1 MKIPYLKKKPELK
14 SYHNVTWEDNYSWIH
29 QKNILEVLRDK
40 TKLDPEVKN
49 YLDEENSY
57 ANYHLKDTENLQ
69 KKLFD
74 EIKGRIK
81 LDDESLPYKDHTYE
95 YWSKTTAVGNY
106 SIKLRKKID
115 TDLVEEIWNGDEEKK
130 KLETEYFGVGD
141 LEVSNNDKYLGYSL
155 DIKGSEYYTIFIR
168 DIKTNEIITKEISE
182 TSGGITFSLDD
193 KYVFYSKLDQN
204 HRARKIYRH
213 EIGNFNGQ
221 DELIFEEKSEAFTV
235 SIGLSSDEKYYFINT
250 SDHNTSEQ
258 YYFGVDEINIKPKLI
273 IKREK
278 GIIYSVSSWDS
289 KFFNHTNKDAEDF
302 KIDVSDSLEKQ
313 NWKTFIP
320 PRDEVLIG
328 GCTFLKNWII
338 RSETSNALDKLF
350 VKNISSGVEEELIF
364 SNETVYVPGISLIQK
379 DRDTDNVYLGY
390 SSPKTPSRVYSY
402 NLSTK
407 TKKLVKEQEIP
418 SGHNPEDYIVERVDY
433 KSHDG
438 RLVPLTITR
447 HKKTK
452 IDGSANLLL
461 YGYGSYGSS
470 MSPNFSSTR
479 LSLINR
485 DIIWATAHIRGGMEK
500 GMKWWKEGKL
510 INKKNTF
517 EDYIHAAKYLID
529 NNYSSKG
536 KIIGMGG
543 SAGGLLMGAVVNQA
557 PELFLGIIMA
567 VPFVDS
573 LTTNLDHSLP
583 LTVGEF
589 DEFGNAKDIK
599 EHFDYIFSY
608 APYNNIKKM
617 DYPHILITTSLSA
630 NTLAVTPEPHENTIF
645 LLWSKLNGLNF
656 STILSLA
663 INVRSSVF
671 INSEK
676 GKQNEFLIDPLLK
689 PFLGSATFP
698 SNLSILLASI
708 TLNSFSEIFLSISC
722 LSFTSFLFSLA
733 L

>member
-49 YLDEENSY
+49 YLDKENSY
-57 ANYHLKDTENLQ
+57 ADYHLKDTENLQ

-74 EIKGRIK
+74 EIKARIK

-95 YWSKTTAVGNY
+95 YWSKTTAIGNY

-155 DIKGSEYYTIFIR
+155 DTKGSEYYTIFIR
-168 DIKTNEIITKEISE
+168 DIKTNKIITKEITE

-193 KYVFYSKLDQN
+193 RYVFYSKLDQN

-213 EIGNFNGQ
+213 EIGNFNSQ

-258 YYFGVDEINIKPKLI
+258 YYFGVDEINTKPKLI
-273 IKREK
+273 MKREK

-289 KFFNHTNKDAEDF
+289 KFYNHTNKDAEDF

-364 SNETVYVPGISLIQK
+364 SNENVYVPGISLTQR

-510 INKKNTF
+510 TNKKNTF

-617 DYPHILITTSLSA
+617 DYPHILITTSLSD
-630 NTLAVTPEPHENTIF
+630 NRVLFDEPAKFTAKLREYKTDNN
-645 LLWSKLNGLNF
+645 LL
-656 STILSLA
+656 
-663 INVRSSVF
+663 
-671 INSEK
+671 
-676 GKQNEFLIDPLLK
+676 LLK
-689 PFLGSATFP
+689 TEMNAGHGGKSGRDGA
-698 SNLSILLASI
+698 IE
-708 TLNSFSEIFLSISC
+708 EIAIDYAF
-722 LSFTSFLFSLA
+722 A
-733 L
+733 LKIAEKI

>member
-1 MKIPYLKKKPELK
+1 MKIPHLKKKLELK
-14 SYHNVTWEDNYSWIH
+14 SCHDVTWEDNYSWIH
-29 QKNILEVLRDK
+29 QQNILEVLKDK
-40 TKLDPEVKN
+40 SKLNPEVKK

-57 ANYHLKDTENLQ
+57 AEYHLKDTKTVQ

-95 YWSKTTAVGNY
+95 YWTKTTATGNY

-115 TDLVEEIWNGDEEKK
+115 TDNVEEIWNGDEEKK
-130 KLETEYFGVGD
+130 KLSTEYFGIGD

-168 DIKTNEIITKEISE
+168 DIKTKKIISKEIPE

-193 KYVFYSKLDQN
+193 KYIFYSKLDEN

-213 EIGNFNGQ
+213 EIGNLN
-221 DELIFEEKSEAFTV
+221 DDDKLIFEEKSEAFTV

-258 YYFGVDEINIKPKLI
+258 YYFNVNEENPVPKLI
-273 IKREK
+273 IQREK
-278 GIIYSVSSWDS
+278 GVLYSVSSWND
-289 KFFNHTNKDAEDF
+289 KFYNHTNKNAEDF
-302 KIDVSDSLEKQ
+302 KINISDSLEIQ
-313 NWKTFIP
+313 SWKTFIESKN
-320 PRDEVLIG
+320 EVLIG
-328 GCTFLKNWII
+328 GCTFLKDWII
-338 RSETSNALDKLF
+338 RSETSNALDKIF
-350 VKNISSGVEEELIF
+350 IKNISSGIEEELIV
-364 SNETVYVPGISLIQK
+364 SDEKVCVPGISLTQR
-379 DRDTDNVYLGY
+379 DRNTDNVYLGY
-390 SSPKTPSRVYSY
+390 SSPKTPSRVYLY

-407 TKKLVKEQEIP
+407 SKKLVKEQEIP
-418 SGHNPEDYIVERVDY
+418 SGHNSDDYIVERIEY

-452 IDGSANLLL
+452 IDGTSNLLL

-470 MSPNFSSTR
+470 MSPSFSSTR
-479 LSLINR
+479 LSLIDR

-510 INKKNTF
+510 TNKKNTF
-517 EDYIHAAKYLID
+517 KDYNFAAKYLI
-529 NNYSSKG
+529 NHKYSSKG

-589 DEFGNAKDIK
+589 DEFGNAKDNK

-617 DYPHILITTSLSA
+617 DYPHILITTSLSD
-630 NTLAVTPEPHENTIF
+630 NRVLFDEPAKFTAKLRDHKTDNN
-645 LLWSKLNGLNF
+645 LL
-656 STILSLA
+656 
-663 INVRSSVF
+663 
-671 INSEK
+671 
-676 GKQNEFLIDPLLK
+676 LLK
-689 PFLGSATFP
+689 TEMNAGHGGKSGRDGA
-698 SNLSILLASI
+698 IE
-708 TLNSFSEIFLSISC
+708 EIAIDYAFALKISKKI
-722 LSFTSFLFSLA
+722 
-733 L
+733 

>member
-1 MKIPYLKKKPELK
+1 MKVPYLKKKLEIK

-29 QKNILEVLRDK
+29 QKNILEVLKDT

-168 DIKTNEIITKEISE
+168 DIETNEIITKEITE

-213 EIGNFNGQ
+213 EIGNFNSQ

-258 YYFGVDEINIKPKLI
+258 YYFGVDEINTKPKLI

-289 KFFNHTNKDAEDF
+289 KFYNHTNKDAEDF

-364 SNETVYVPGISLIQK
+364 SNENVYVPGISLTQK

-617 DYPHILITTSLSA
+617 DYPHILITTSLSD
-630 NTLAVTPEPHENTIF
+630 NRVLFDEPAKFTAKLREYKTDNN
-645 LLWSKLNGLNF
+645 LL
-656 STILSLA
+656 
-663 INVRSSVF
+663 
-671 INSEK
+671 
-676 GKQNEFLIDPLLK
+676 LLK
-689 PFLGSATFP
+689 TEMNAGHGGKSGRDGA
-698 SNLSILLASI
+698 IE
-708 TLNSFSEIFLSISC
+708 EIAIDYAF
-722 LSFTSFLFSLA
+722 A
-733 L
+733 LKVAKKI

>member
-1 MKIPYLKKKPELK
+1 MKIPQLPKKLEIK
-14 SYHNVTWEDNYSWIH
+14 SCHNITWEDHYSWIH

-40 TKLDPEVKN
+40 SKLDPEVKK
-49 YLDEENSY
+49 YLDEENLY
-57 ANYHLKDTENLQ
+57 AEHHLKDTKKLQ
-69 KKLFD
+69 NKLFD

-95 YWSKTTAVGNY
+95 YWTKTTTKGNY
-106 SIKLRKKID
+106 SIKLRKKIG
-115 TDLVEEIWNGDEEKK
+115 TNKVEEIWNGDKEKEQLK
-130 KLETEYFGVGD
+130 TEYFGVGD

-155 DIKGSEYYTIFIR
+155 DLKGSEYYTIHIR
-168 DIKTNEIITKEISE
+168 DIETTKIISKEITE

-193 KYVFYSKLDQN
+193 KYIFYSKLDQN

-213 EIGNFNGQ
+213 EIGNYQ
-221 DELIFEEKSEAFTV
+221 DEDLLIFEEKSEAFTV
-235 SIGLSSDEKYYFINT
+235 GIGLSSDEKYFFINT

-258 YYFGVDEINIKPKLI
+258 YYFNVDEAKPLPKLI
-273 IKREK
+273 MKRER
-278 GIIYSVSSWDS
+278 GVLYSVSSWDG
-289 KFFNHTNKDAEDF
+289 KFYNHTNKDAEDF
-302 KIDVSDSLEKQ
+302 KIDITNNLEKLD
-313 NWKTFIP
+313 WKPFILP
-320 PRDEVLIG
+320 KKEVLIG
-328 GCTFLKNWII
+328 SLTFLKSWII

-350 VKNISSGVEEELIF
+350 VRNISTNIEEELIF
-364 SNETVYVPGISLIQK
+364 SDEKIYVPGVSLTQRN
-379 DRDTDNVYLGY
+379 RDTDEVYLGY
-390 SSPKTPSRVYSY
+390 SSPKTPSRVYKF
-402 NLSTK
+402 NLSNK
-407 TKKLVKEQEIP
+407 SQELVKEQEIP
-418 SGHNPEDYIVERVDY
+418 SGHNSENYIVERVEF

-479 LSLINR
+479 LSLIDR

-510 INKKNTF
+510 TNKKNTF
-517 EDYIHAAKYLID
+517 EDYIHAAQYLIE
-529 NNYSSKG
+529 NKFTSKG

-543 SAGGLLMGAVVNQA
+543 SAGGLLMGAVVNQS

-589 DEFGNAKDIK
+589 DEFGNAKDNK

-608 APYNNIKKM
+608 APYNNIKKK
-617 DYPHILITTSLSA
+617 DYPHMLITTSLSD
-630 NTLAVTPEPHENTIF
+630 NRVLFDEPAKFTAKLREYKTDNN
-645 LLWSKLNGLNF
+645 LL
-656 STILSLA
+656 
-663 INVRSSVF
+663 
-671 INSEK
+671 
-676 GKQNEFLIDPLLK
+676 LLK
-689 PFLGSATFP
+689 TEMNAGHGGKSGRDGA
-698 SNLSILLASI
+698 IE
-708 TLNSFSEIFLSISC
+708 EIAIDYAF
-722 LSFTSFLFSLA
+722 A
-733 L
+733 LKIAKKI